1 MNGSISA
8 QSKPQIGSTFTVSL
22 NLKRDESN
30 HKKELIVYD
39 NEDREATTEV
49 KLIGHIL
56 IVDDSDINRI
66 IAQHMLEGFGLTVS
80 NAENGQDALHQL
92 QKNTFD
98 LILMDCEMPIM
109 DGYEATIAIRTIQ
122 SHKMRTPIVA
132 LTADAFEEN
141 RKKCEEAGMDDFLS
155 KPIMEELL
163 FKILKKWMRSF

>member
-1 MNGSISA
+1 
-8 QSKPQIGSTFTVSL
+8 
-22 NLKRDESN
+22 
-30 HKKELIVYD
+30 
-39 NEDREATTEV
+39 
-49 KLIGHIL
+49 
-56 IVDDSDINRI
+56 
-66 IAQHMLEGFGLTVS
+66 VS